1 LTILFHYKLP
11 VVEVRYK
18 MVKYMLKADSV
29 LAYRLEVVVL
39 KALNKLPIVK
49 IVADISTII
58 AEIPLGI

>member
-1 LTILFHYKLP
+1 
-11 VVEVRYK
+11 